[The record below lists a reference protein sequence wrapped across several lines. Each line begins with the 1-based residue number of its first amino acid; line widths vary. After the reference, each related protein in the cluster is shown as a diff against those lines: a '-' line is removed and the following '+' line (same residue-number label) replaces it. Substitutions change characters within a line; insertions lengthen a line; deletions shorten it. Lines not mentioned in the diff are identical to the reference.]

1 MTQTFVMRNDR
12 LVPRR
17 LARIMDEE
25 RAWADHAVRVE
36 KYSALIFLWL
46 ICACAS
52 ATVYLGLQ

>member
-12 LVPRR
+12 LVSRQ
-17 LARIMDEE
+17 LARLMDEE
-25 RAWADHAVRVE
+25 RAWSDHSERVE

-46 ICACAS
+46 ICACVS